1 MAVTTHRLLRPLA
14 IGALL
19 AKEWWQSRV
28 IYNPL
33 SPSLSHDPY
42 PIYDTLRT
50 KDPVHWS
57 PLASAWVFSRY
68 RDVEAILRD
77 HRRFSNDPRNR
88 HIPKGLRA
96 STAFPRWSMFFIDP
110 PDHTRLR
117 GLANDAFTPSAVEAL
132 KSSIWESMEG
142 LLDRIEDPASFDVI
156 EAIAR
161 PLPAIVIAKLL
172 GVPSTDWVRLADW
185 SHRLG
190 RTLEPAISA
199 AELQEALLAAHEL
212 DVYFR
217 GAIDERRTHP
227 RPDLISALTS
237 VADAGDRLNQNE
249 LLMLL
254 RLFLVAGSETT
265 TNLIGNGLL
274 ALLRHPAQ
282 LHLLREQPDLMPA
295 AVEECLRYDTPV
307 QVDGR
312 AALEDMVI
320 DGRNIKKGQGI
331 LALLGSANR
340 DADVFEHP
348 ERLDI
353 TRKQASNLSFG
364 RGIHYCLGAPLAR
377 LEARIAFDALLR
389 RFSEI
394 RLLTALPPYKTN
406 VAIRGLK
413 ALPVAAKK

>member
-1 MAVTTHRLLRPLA
+1 MAVITHRLLRPLA
-14 IGALL
+14 IGAML
-19 AKEWWQSRV
+19 AKEWWRSGV
-28 IYNPL
+28 TYNPL
-33 SPSLSHDPY
+33 SRLLSVDPY
-42 PIYDTLRT
+42 PIYDALRA

-88 HIPKGLRA
+88 YIPKGLRA

-132 KSSIWESMEG
+132 KSSIWESMEE
-142 LLDRIEDPASFDVI
+142 LLDRIEDPATFDVI

-161 PLPAIVIAKLL
+161 PLPVIVIAKLL
-172 GVPSTDWVRLADW
+172 GVPSTDWVQLADW

-190 RTLEPAISA
+190 RTLEPAIRA

-227 RPDLISALTS
+227 RSDLISALTS
-237 VADAGDRLNQNE
+237 VADVGDRLNQNE

-282 LHLLREQPDLMPA
+282 LHLLRDQPDLMPA

-312 AALEDMVI
+312 AALEDMEI
-320 DGRNIKKGQGI
+320 DGRYIKKGQGI

-340 DADVFEHP
+340 DADVFDHP
-348 ERLDI
+348 DRLDI
-353 TRKQASNLSFG
+353 MRKQASNLSFG

-377 LEARIAFDALLR
+377 LEARIAFEALLR

-394 RLLTALPPYKTN
+394 RLLTDLPPYKTN

-413 ALPVAAKK
+413 ALPVGAKK